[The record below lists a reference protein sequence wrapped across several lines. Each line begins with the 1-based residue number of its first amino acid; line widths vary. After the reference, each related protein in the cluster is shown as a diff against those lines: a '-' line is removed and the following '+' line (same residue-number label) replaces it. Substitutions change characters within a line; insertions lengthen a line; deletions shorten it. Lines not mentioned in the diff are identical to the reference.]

1 MVTSELPEWARRV
14 LDAEGASRV
23 EEAIAEAER
32 HTSGEIVPIVVR
44 GSSTIG
50 HVFLLAFALLLL
62 IVYIADLPDL
72 LFQFGGP
79 HWLWQSV
86 SWVGSGV
93 LGIILSRWSAVQRLL
108 TPKTDQIE
116 QVDRRAE
123 LEFFELGIGGT
134 RGGTGVLLLVSLMEH
149 RAVVL
154 ADHSIAEKLD
164 AGTWQE
170 LVDLMIASV
179 KRDDLAGGM
188 TQAVLRC
195 GELLAPHFPIHD
207 DDENELRN
215 HLVVKD

>member
-1 MVTSELPEWARRV
+1 MHELPEWARPF

-23 EEAIAEAER
+23 EDAIGEAER

-62 IVYIADLPDL
+62 VVYIADLPGL
-72 LFQFGGP
+72 LFDFGGP
-79 HWLWQSV
+79 HWLWQSAC
-86 SWVGSGV
+86 WLGSGV
-93 LGIILSRWSAVQRLL
+93 LAIILSRWSAVQRLL

-123 LEFFELGIGGT
+123 LEFFELEMAAT

-154 ADHSIAEKLD
+154 ADHAIAEKLD
-164 AGTWQE
+164 ARTWQE
-170 LVDLMIASV
+170 LVDLMIAGV
-179 KRDDLAGGM
+179 KQGDLGGGM
-188 TQAVLRC
+188 TRAVLRC
-195 GELLAPHFPIHD
+195 GELLAPHFPIDD